1 VAGQEEP
8 GQRELDG
15 APLATKRST
24 KLRRSTW
31 VNKAP
36 KSLINVMLV
45 EASEAARK
53 PGEFF
58 YLRTLFPATT
68 EGTSHIH
75 YWPSYWQYRILTQMY
90 HHQAQKE
97 QDWQEFEH
105 AMKHN
110 LTANSRMRTK
120 TIQWFSAST
129 IKSLQE
135 DL

>member
-15 APLATKRST
+15 APPATREAQ

-31 VNKAP
+31 VNKVP
-36 KSLINVMLV
+36 KSLINVVLV

-53 PGEFF
+53 PGELF

-75 YWPSYWQYRILTQMY
+75 YWPSYWQYWILTQMY

-97 QDWQEFEH
+97 
-105 AMKHN
+105 
-110 LTANSRMRTK
+110 
-120 TIQWFSAST
+120 
-129 IKSLQE
+129 
-135 DL
+135 

>member
-36 KSLINVMLV
+36 KSLINVVLV

-53 PGEFF
+53 PRELF

-75 YWPSYWQYRILTQMY
+75 Y
-90 HHQAQKE
+90 
-97 QDWQEFEH
+97 
-105 AMKHN
+105 
-110 LTANSRMRTK
+110 
-120 TIQWFSAST
+120 
-129 IKSLQE
+129 
-135 DL
+135 